1 MAKKK
6 GSKKKKRKYIGK
18 YPVNSRI
25 TIDYSK
31 GKPKVKFGYPRKDTW
46 RQVIL
51 SSATFLPAFII
62 CLTLLIIISY
72 NDNQFEDARG
82 FPSIDDCTSYSLYIN
97 GSTDFVGQHVEC
109 IIDGEK
115 YDMYTTYNPGK
126 KYFWIKQ
133 QPSLTSNPKMSDTN
147 IEMLFAIFNS
157 FLFLILFTIVII
169 GFYFFYTRTKIGQR
183 IFPEINKTLADARYY
198 TKITNLNSKTF
209 ELPLFKNMYLDYKA
223 TKDYG
228 KYLEKFEIV
237 EHPFDSIT
245 LKRKKGKEIPRRK
258 KGQIYLWKAVF
269 TFKEIPK
276 EGYLEIWWT

>member
-1 MAKKK
+1 MRKR
-6 GSKKKKRKYIGK
+6 KKKRKTYIGK

-46 RQVIL
+46 RQVLL
-51 SSATFLPAFII
+51 SPATFLPALLALLI
-62 CLTLLIIISY
+62 CLILLIFSSNY
-72 NDNQFEDARG
+72 YLQDARET
-82 FPSIDDCTSYSLYIN
+82 PDIDDCISYSLYID
-97 GSTDFVGQHVEC
+97 GSREFVGQHVEC
-109 IIDGEK
+109 MVDGEEI
-115 YDMYTTYNPGK
+115 DMYTRYEPGK
-126 KYFWIKQ
+126 KFLWVKQ
-133 QPSLTSNPKMSDTN
+133 PPSLVSNPKTSDVN
-147 IEMLFAIFNS
+147 IEMLLAIINS
-157 FLFLILFTIVII
+157 FIFMFIFAGIMIIL
-169 GFYFFYTRTKIGQR
+169 YFFYTRTKLGQR
-183 IFPEINKTLADARYY
+183 IFPEINKTLANARYY

-237 EHPFDSIT
+237 EHPFDSIIW
-245 LKRKKGKEIPRRK
+245 KRKKRRDVLKRK

-269 TFKEIPK
+269 TFKDIPK